1 VVALAWFVIVP
12 LGTRYYS
19 SRGRRLAAGVEITA
33 DFELDVPMPFDTD
46 RMAVTIGILR
56 LHASQQ
62 ISIVQQR
69 A

>member
-19 SRGRRLAAGVEITA
+19 SRGRRLGAGVEITA
-33 DFELDVPMPFDTD
+33 DFVPVPFDTD

-62 ISIVQQR
+62 ISIVQQK